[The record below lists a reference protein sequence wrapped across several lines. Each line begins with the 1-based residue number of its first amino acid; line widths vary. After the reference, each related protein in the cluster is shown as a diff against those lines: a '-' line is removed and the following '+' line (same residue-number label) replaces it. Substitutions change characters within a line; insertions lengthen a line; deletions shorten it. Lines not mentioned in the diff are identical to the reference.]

1 MPNPSGENAKASH
14 GKLELNYTDFV
25 IASKRH
31 CDYLTGLW
39 LVKRFLYGLQ
49 RKLQPS
55 RGDRFGFC
63 QRLHSRKRLSGRETR
78 LRRDDS
84 GRTRRHMESV
94 KKSGS
99 SHPDASV
106 TVSLRSRCRL
116 SDLP

>member
-1 MPNPSGENAKASH
+1 MKGRGGEHRAMFVVVDYAYPSSW
-14 GKLELNYTDFV
+14 V
-25 IASKRH
+25 ASKRH